1 MYPLAKE
8 SPTQSGAARME
19 VIVFFPIQKRILNS
33 TILAGLVI
41 CLAAGL
47 FTTPV
52 AAQSDKEWSLTS
64 LSTEIKSLT
73 QTVSPAVVQIYTSS
87 FGALMGSL
95 PQGAALFGK
104 QQATGSG
111 IILDSGGYFLT
122 NNHVV
127 AGAKRVQVRL
137 SPQALG
143 VSAGTSI
150 LETGGDIVGAQVIG
164 VDKETDLAVLKINK
178 TDLPFLTLGDSDEVF
193 QGQLVFAF
201 GSPMGL
207 TNSVSFGVVSTVAR
221 QLERDNPMIYI
232 QSDVAVNPGNS
243 GGPLV
248 NSRGEVIGIN
258 TLIFTQSGGSEGLSF
273 SAPSNIAKNV
283 FNQIRATGRVKR
295 GVIGVNPQT
304 LNPWLAKP
312 LGIETM
318 WGVILGDVF
327 PNGPAAAAGLHVGD
341 IIVSL
346 DGKAM
351 ENSRQFEVNIYNKQI
366 GGKVSLE
373 VVRDGKRFTKEV
385 EVAERIEPDY
395 RFFEMIT
402 AERNL
407 VKKLGILALD
417 LDKDTTRLLP
427 FKPRKTEGVIVAAL
441 AVDVSL
447 LGEHFMPGDVIYT
460 LNGQP
465 VKGLRS
471 LKNLVKE
478 LEFGAAAAFHLERGG
493 MLRYL
498 IMQVD

>member
-1 MYPLAKE
+1 
-8 SPTQSGAARME
+8 ME
-19 VIVFFPIQKRILNS
+19 VIVRFLIQKQILNR
-33 TILAGLVI
+33 TVLAGLALF
-41 CLAAGL
+41 LAAGL
-47 FTTPV
+47 
-52 AAQSDKEWSLTS
+52 AAGPAAGPATAQNDQEWSITS
-64 LSTEIKSLT
+64 LSDEIRGLT

-111 IILDSGGYFLT
+111 IILDSQGYILT

-137 SPQALG
+137 APQALG
-143 VSAGTSI
+143 RDGGSSI
-150 LETGGDIVGAQVIG
+150 LETGGDIVGAQIIG

-207 TNSVSFGVVSTVAR
+207 NNSVSFGVISTVAR

-248 NSRGEVIGIN
+248 NARGQVIGIN

-327 PNGPAAAAGLHVGD
+327 PNGPADAAGLHVGD

-351 ENSRQFEVNIYNKQI
+351 ENARQFEVNLYSKKI

-373 VVRDGKRFTKEV
+373 VVRDGKKFTKEV
-385 EVAERIEPDY
+385 EVTERIEPDY

-402 AERNL
+402 QERNL
-407 VKKLGILALD
+407 VKKLGVLALD
-417 LDKDTTRLLP
+417 LDKDTARLLP

-460 LNGQP
+460 MNGQP
-465 VKGLRS
+465 VKGLRG
-471 LKNLVKE
+471 LKKQVKE
-478 LEFGAAAAFHLERGG
+478 LEFGSSAAFHLERGG

-498 IMQVD
+498 IMQVE

>member
-1 MYPLAKE
+1 
-8 SPTQSGAARME
+8 ME
-19 VIVFFPIQKRILNS
+19 VIVRFLIQKQILNR
-33 TILAGLVI
+33 TVLAGLAL

-47 FTTPV
+47 AAGPA
-52 AAQSDKEWSLTS
+52 AAQNDQEWSITS
-64 LSTEIKSLT
+64 LSDEIRGLT

-111 IILDSGGYFLT
+111 IILDSQGYILT

-137 SPQALG
+137 APQALG
-143 VSAGTSI
+143 RDGGSSI
-150 LETGGDIVGAQVIG
+150 LETGGDIVGAQIIG

-207 TNSVSFGVVSTVAR
+207 NNSVSFGVISTVAR

-248 NSRGEVIGIN
+248 NARGQVIGIN

-327 PNGPAAAAGLHVGD
+327 PNGPAHEAGLQVGD
-341 IIVSL
+341 IIISL
-346 DGKAM
+346 DGKPM
-351 ENSRQFEVNIYNKQI
+351 ENGRQFEVNLYNKQI

-373 VVRDGKRFTKEV
+373 VVRDGKKFTKEV
-385 EVAERIEPDY
+385 EVTERMEPDY

-402 AERNL
+402 NERNL
-407 VKKLGILALD
+407 VKKLGVLALD
-417 LDKDTTRLLP
+417 LDKDSARLLP

-447 LGEHFMPGDVIYT
+447 LGEHFLPGDVVYT

-465 VKGLRS
+465 VKGLRG

-478 LEFGAAAAFHLERGG
+478 LEYGAPAAFHLERGG

-498 IMQVD
+498 IMQVE

>member
-1 MYPLAKE
+1 VHVL
-8 SPTQSGAARME
+8 
-19 VIVFFPIQKRILNS
+19 IQKQILNR
-33 TILAGLVI
+33 TVLAGLALF
-41 CLAAGL
+41 LAAGL
-47 FTTPV
+47 AAGPA
-52 AAQSDKEWSLTS
+52 AAQNDQEWSITS
-64 LSTEIKSLT
+64 LSDEIRGLT

-111 IILDSGGYFLT
+111 IILDSQGYILT

-137 SPQALG
+137 APQALG
-143 VSAGTSI
+143 RDGGSSI
-150 LETGGDIVGAQVIG
+150 LETGGDIVGAQIIG

-207 TNSVSFGVVSTVAR
+207 NNSVSFGVISTVAR

-248 NSRGEVIGIN
+248 NARGQVIGIN

-327 PNGPAAAAGLHVGD
+327 PNGPAHEAGLRVGD
-341 IIVSL
+341 IIISL
-346 DGKAM
+346 DGKPM
-351 ENSRQFEVNIYNKQI
+351 ENARQFEVNLYNKQI

-373 VVRDGKRFTKEV
+373 VVRDGKKFTKEV
-385 EVAERIEPDY
+385 GVTERMEPDY

-402 AERNL
+402 NERNL

-417 LDKDTTRLLP
+417 LDKDTARLLP
-427 FKPRKTEGVIVAAL
+427 LKPRKTEGVVVAAL

-447 LGEHFMPGDVIYT
+447 LGEHFLPGDVIYT

-465 VKGLRS
+465 VKGLRG
-471 LKNLVKE
+471 LKKLVKE
-478 LEFGAAAAFHLERGG
+478 LEYGAPAAFHLERGG

-498 IMQVD
+498 IMQVE

>member
-1 MYPLAKE
+1 
-8 SPTQSGAARME
+8 ME
-19 VIVFFPIQKRILNS
+19 VIVRATIFTR
-33 TILAGLVI
+33 TILTGLVI
-41 CLAAGL
+41 ILAAGL
-47 FTTPV
+47 FAVP
-52 AAQSDKEWSLTS
+52 ASAQADKEWSLTS
-64 LSTEIKSLT
+64 LSSEIRTLT
-73 QTVSPAVVQIYTSS
+73 QNVSPAVVQIYTSS
-87 FGALMGSL
+87 FGSLMGST

-111 IILDSGGYFLT
+111 IILDSSGYILT

-137 SPQALG
+137 SPHALG
-143 VSAGTSI
+143 MDAGTSI
-150 LETGGDIVGAQVIG
+150 LETGGDLVGAQVIG

-178 TDLPFLTLGDSDEVF
+178 TDLPFLKLGDSDEVF

-207 TNSVSFGVVSTVAR
+207 NNSVSFGVISTVAR
-221 QLERDNPMIYI
+221 QLEKDNPMIYI

-295 GVIGVNPQT
+295 GIIGVNPQT
-304 LNPWLAKP
+304 LTPWLAKP
-312 LGIETM
+312 LGIEIQ

-327 PNGPAAAAGLHVGD
+327 PEGPADKAGLHVGD
-341 IIVSL
+341 IVVSL
-346 DGKAM
+346 DGKRM
-351 ENSRQFEVNIYNKQI
+351 ENSRQFEVNLYNKQI

-373 VVRDGKRFTKEV
+373 VVRDGKKFTKEV
-385 EVAERIEPDY
+385 EVVERAEPDY

-402 AERNL
+402 NERNM
-407 VKKLGILALD
+407 VKKIGILALD
-417 LDKDTTRLLP
+417 LDKDSSRLLP
-427 FKPRKTEGVIVAAL
+427 FKTRRTEGVIVAAL

-447 LGEHFMPGDVIYT
+447 LGDHFVPGDVIYT
-460 LNGQP
+460 VNGEP

-471 LKNLVKE
+471 LKTLVKE
-478 LEFGAAAAFHLERGG
+478 LDYGASAAFHLERGG
-493 MLRYL
+493 MLHYL
-498 IMQVD
+498 IMQVE

>member
-1 MYPLAKE
+1 VRFL
-8 SPTQSGAARME
+8 
-19 VIVFFPIQKRILNS
+19 IQKQILNR
-33 TILAGLVI
+33 TVLAGLAL

-47 FTTPV
+47 AAGPA
-52 AAQSDKEWSLTS
+52 AAQNDQEWSITS
-64 LSTEIKSLT
+64 LSDEIRGLT

-111 IILDSGGYFLT
+111 IILDSQGYILT

-137 SPQALG
+137 APQALG
-143 VSAGTSI
+143 RDGGSSI
-150 LETGGDIVGAQVIG
+150 LETGGDIVGAQIIG

-207 TNSVSFGVVSTVAR
+207 NNSVSFGVISTVAR

-248 NSRGEVIGIN
+248 NARGQVIGIN

-327 PNGPAAAAGLHVGD
+327 PNGPAHEAGLRVGD
-341 IIVSL
+341 IIISL
-346 DGKAM
+346 DGKPM
-351 ENSRQFEVNIYNKQI
+351 ENARQFEVNIYNKQI

-373 VVRDGKRFTKEV
+373 VMRDGKEFTKEV
-385 EVAERIEPDY
+385 EVAERMEPDY

-402 AERNL
+402 NERNL

-417 LDKDTTRLLP
+417 LDKDTARLLP
-427 FKPRKTEGVIVAAL
+427 LKPRKTEGVVVAAL

-447 LGEHFMPGDVIYT
+447 LGEHFLPGDVIYT

-465 VKGLRS
+465 VKGLRG
-471 LKNLVKE
+471 LKKLVKE
-478 LEFGAAAAFHLERGG
+478 LEYGAPAAFHLERGG

-498 IMQVD
+498 IMQVE

>member
-1 MYPLAKE
+1 
-8 SPTQSGAARME
+8 ME
-19 VIVFFPIQKRILNS
+19 VIVRFLIQKQILNR
-33 TILAGLVI
+33 TVLAGLAL

-47 FTTPV
+47 TAAPA
-52 AAQSDKEWSLTS
+52 AAQNDQEWSITS
-64 LSTEIKSLT
+64 LSDEIRGLT

-111 IILDSGGYFLT
+111 IILDSQGYILT

-127 AGAKRVQVRL
+127 EGAKRVQVRL
-137 SPQALG
+137 APQALG
-143 VSAGTSI
+143 RDGGSSI
-150 LETGGDIVGAQVIG
+150 LETGGDIVGAQIIG

-207 TNSVSFGVVSTVAR
+207 NNSVSFGVISTVAR

-248 NSRGEVIGIN
+248 NARGQVIGIN

-327 PNGPAAAAGLHVGD
+327 PNGPAHEAGLRVGD
-341 IIVSL
+341 IIISL
-346 DGKAM
+346 DGKPM
-351 ENSRQFEVNIYNKQI
+351 ENARQFEVNIYNKQI

-373 VVRDGKRFTKEV
+373 VMRDGKEFTKEV
-385 EVAERIEPDY
+385 EVAERMEPDY

-402 AERNL
+402 NERNL

-417 LDKDTTRLLP
+417 LDKDTARLLP
-427 FKPRKTEGVIVAAL
+427 LKPRKTEGVVVAAL

-447 LGEHFMPGDVIYT
+447 LGEHFLPGDVIYT

-465 VKGLRS
+465 VKGLRG
-471 LKNLVKE
+471 LKKLVKE
-478 LEFGAAAAFHLERGG
+478 LEYGAPAAFHLERGG

-498 IMQVD
+498 IMQVE